1 LARLAAATVLALAA
15 CGDDGAATPSDTLV
29 ADTVVTDT
37 ADATAPDDTVADTES
52 DTASPPDAADDTS
65 PDAADTSAPA
75 ELDGFDRAAAS
86 VRVAARHWPDNP
98 AQTVVVGTLWAADP
112 PQGFALDA
120 TDGACRLSF
129 GVNPFCSTPCEDGL
143 CTAPDVCTPWPLNAS
158 AGDLRVAGGAAD
170 WSYRHAVS
178 GYGAAYDE
186 TPFAGDDV
194 ITVSAPGG
202 ADFPAFSGAV
212 AFPPPIEADVSGLD
226 LDGDGPLVITWTPP
240 PAGTEGT
247 RVLVRLMADRGQHG
261 RFPASMVECDVPD
274 TGSVTIPEA
283 LRDAY
288 SAPELFTCGK
298 CPASAII
305 RYRRTRVRAGE
316 HDVDLWAESELT
328 FLLTPWTP

>member
-1 LARLAAATVLALAA
+1 MIARLQDDQVVAVDEVDYQLAA
-15 CGDDGAATPSDTLV
+15 QLITAA
-29 ADTVVTDT
+29 
-37 ADATAPDDTVADTES
+37 
-52 DTASPPDAADDTS
+52 
-65 PDAADTSAPA
+65 
-75 ELDGFDRAAAS
+75 
-86 VRVAARHWPDNP
+86 
-98 AQTVVVGTLWAADP
+98 
-112 PQGFALDA
+112 
-120 TDGACRLSF
+120 
-129 GVNPFCSTPCEDGL
+129 
-143 CTAPDVCTPWPLNAS
+143 
-158 AGDLRVAGGAAD
+158 
-170 WSYRHAVS
+170 
-178 GYGAAYDE
+178 
-186 TPFAGDDV
+186 
-194 ITVSAPGG
+194 
-202 ADFPAFSGAV
+202 
-212 AFPPPIEADVSGLD
+212 

>member
-1 LARLAAATVLALAA
+1 MLAARAAANLAPMKVLRPLARLAAATVLALAA

-212 AFPPPIEADVSGLD
+212 AFPPPIEAVTS
-226 LDGDGPLVITWTPP
+226 
-240 PAGTEGT
+240 TEG
-247 RVLVRLMADRGQHG
+247 MATNPSGSS
-261 RFPASMVECDVPD
+261 PI
-274 TGSVTIPEA
+274 TGSSPSTSPLPCSNQ
-283 LRDAY
+283 LRSTLSTLAILSSFSRLGCSDRPRMMSYTNDRFTRAC
-288 SAPELFTCGK
+288 SAT
-298 CPASAII
+298 S
-305 RYRRTRVRAGE
+305 RAFI
-316 HDVDLWAESELT
+316 ANC
-328 FLLTPWTP
+328 